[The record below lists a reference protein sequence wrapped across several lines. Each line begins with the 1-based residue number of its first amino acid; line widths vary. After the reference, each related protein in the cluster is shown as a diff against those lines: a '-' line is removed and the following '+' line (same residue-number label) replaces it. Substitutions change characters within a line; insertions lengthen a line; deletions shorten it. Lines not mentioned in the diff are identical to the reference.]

1 MGRII
6 SIVNQKGGVGKTTTT
21 INLAAALA
29 YQNKKI
35 LIVDFDEQSNAT
47 KGLGITNE
55 DILFDMADFFSHIGL
70 LRKAIIQTKNPLI
83 SIIPS
88 TIKLASVEES
98 LYNVPNKEFL
108 LQQKLIQL
116 KDEYDFILID
126 CPPSLGL
133 IVDNALYSS
142 DSVIIPVD
150 TSYYAYDAL
159 QAMMSKI
166 KKIQK
171 NSNLMIEGILV
182 TKLDNRT
189 TLGYDILESVK
200 NLFPEKIF
208 DTVITYSS
216 HIQTAPRYGQSVLE
230 YSINSKGAKE
240 YRQLAVEI
248 LTKEG
253 QLNGWFN
260 TNRN

>member
-1 MGRII
+1 MGKVI

-29 YQNKKI
+29 YLDKKI
-35 LIVDFDEQSNAT
+35 LIVDFDEQANAT
-47 KGLGITNE
+47 KGLGVSND

-70 LRKAIIQTKNPLI
+70 LKKAVIKTKNPLI

-98 LYNVPNKEFL
+98 LYNIPNKEFL
-108 LQQKLIQL
+108 LEQKLSQL
-116 KDEYDFILID
+116 KDEYDYVLID

-133 IVDNALYSS
+133 IVDNALYAS

-159 QAMMSKI
+159 QPMISKI
-166 KKIQK
+166 KNVQK
-171 NSNLMIEGILV
+171 KSDLMIEGILV

-189 TLGYDILESVK
+189 TLGYEILESVR

-216 HIQTAPRYGQSVLE
+216 HIQAAPKYGQSVLE

-240 YRQLAVEI
+240 YRKLAEEI
-248 LTKEG
+248 LAKE
-253 QLNGWFN
+253 QKNARPN
-260 TNRN
+260 